1 MKKMKLSTKLY
12 MAFGLLLVIL
22 MVVGLLGWRALETAS
37 QGFTNYRGM
46 ARDTNLTGRLQANML
61 MVRMNVKDFI
71 ITGSEKDKKEYADY
85 LKKMSTFL
93 ETSKKQIKNPT
104 RAALIKKVDQEVIT
118 YEEGFTKVVGFQ
130 NERNRQVNGILNIK
144 GPEMERSLS
153 KIMESAY
160 QDKDAESAF
169 FAGEALRNL
178 LLARLYVV
186 KFLDDNSQDSV
197 DRVKKEYTDFKK
209 LLHELKGR
217 IEDPERKKM
226 LAEVTNRQ
234 DAYMEAF
241 DKTVKAIFSRN
252 DIVTNTLDKLGP
264 NIAKLVEDVKLSIKT
279 EQDELGPRL
288 QANNS
293 QAVLQILIIV
303 AVALAMGIIMAVFI
317 TRSITKPINRVV
329 DGLNA
334 GSDQVASASQQVS
347 GSSQTLAEGASEQAA
362 ALEET
367 SASLEEMTSMIKQ
380 NADNAHQADGLMK
393 KTGEIM
399 SGASDSMHSLIGAM
413 DKITAA
419 SDETSKII
427 KTIDEIA
434 FQTNLL
440 ALNAAVEAA
449 RAGDAGA
456 GFAVVADE
464 VKNLAMRSAE
474 AAKNTGSLIEG
485 NITEIKQGHE
495 LVVATE
501 ESFKQVQESSGKVG
515 ELVSEIS
522 AASSE
527 QAQGIEQ
534 INKAT
539 HEMDKVTQQVAS
551 NAEESA
557 AASEEL
563 SAQAETMRGYV
574 YDLAALVG
582 TKNGNSGNGH
592 ETKGLIEAKGQ
603 GPRAMLPAPG
613 NGKGNLAKRGS
624 KFSGKAASKE
634 NIPLEDDDF
643 KDF

>member
-1 MKKMKLSTKLY
+1 M
-12 MAFGLLLVIL
+12 
-22 MVVGLLGWRALETAS
+22 GWRALETAS

-264 NIAKLVEDVKLSIKT
+264 NIAKLVEDVKLSIT
-279 EQDELGPRL
+279 
-288 QANNS
+288 
-293 QAVLQILIIV
+293 
-303 AVALAMGIIMAVFI
+303 
-317 TRSITKPINRVV
+317 
-329 DGLNA
+329 
-334 GSDQVASASQQVS
+334 
-347 GSSQTLAEGASEQAA
+347 
-362 ALEET
+362 
-367 SASLEEMTSMIKQ
+367 
-380 NADNAHQADGLMK
+380 
-393 KTGEIM
+393 
-399 SGASDSMHSLIGAM
+399 
-413 DKITAA
+413 
-419 SDETSKII
+419 
-427 KTIDEIA
+427 
-434 FQTNLL
+434 
-440 ALNAAVEAA
+440 
-449 RAGDAGA
+449 
-456 GFAVVADE
+456 
-464 VKNLAMRSAE
+464 
-474 AAKNTGSLIEG
+474 
-485 NITEIKQGHE
+485 
-495 LVVATE
+495 
-501 ESFKQVQESSGKVG
+501 
-515 ELVSEIS
+515 
-522 AASSE
+522 
-527 QAQGIEQ
+527 
-534 INKAT
+534 
-539 HEMDKVTQQVAS
+539 
-551 NAEESA
+551 
-557 AASEEL
+557 
-563 SAQAETMRGYV
+563 
-574 YDLAALVG
+574 
-582 TKNGNSGNGH
+582 
-592 ETKGLIEAKGQ
+592 
-603 GPRAMLPAPG
+603 
-613 NGKGNLAKRGS
+613 
-624 KFSGKAASKE
+624 
-634 NIPLEDDDF
+634 
-643 KDF
+643 